1 VRLLVDGGGFAT
13 AASAFA
19 DANQVAALH
28 YDALTGKLSGYA
40 GMAGDD
46 STSTEFAAAYD
57 EAAAEGVAALVDLV
71 DSFASLAQL
80 TQASLAN
87 HRRANEASVMGGA
100 VIYEGSTL
108 PEDGYVSVLPST
120 APSSLGGDPSAL
132 SSEANW
138 ILDHLEGFVWPNADT
153 DRLRDAAQT
162 WRTAAEGLD
171 GLRSYFD
178 TALRGLGTQRS
189 PEIPVAVAAIGELR
203 TTVGDVAGEYAA
215 LADSCEL
222 YAAQVDEKREQI
234 KALIREILA
243 MIVEGILISAAIGAI
258 TAGAGAAAGAGAVV
272 ARVAAQS
279 PRFLAILN
287 ALRSAAAT
295 SASAVRTGRVFLIGA
310 RARLAKFA
318 TVAKTR
324 SAARGE
330 VGTIGPWGRWQRG
343 WLAQHER
350 SGSHTLATHV
360 GRTDDEILQR
370 LRDQP
375 WIKRSSSFTDQSV
388 AERAIREL
396 LTKEQ
401 TSIADWLARGKGN
414 LRVEGIAD
422 GVVGRSADIS
432 GNVVDVRGLR
442 VILTKD
448 PNMPDGYRIFT
459 GFPQP

>member
-1 VRLLVDGGGFAT
+1 VRLSVDGGGYAT
-13 AASAFA
+13 AACAFA
-19 DANQVAALH
+19 DANQVAALQ

-40 GMAGDD
+40 AMAGDD

-57 EAAAEGVAALVDLV
+57 EAAAEGVAALADLV
-71 DSFASLAQL
+71 DSFACLGQL
-80 TQASLAN
+80 TRASLAN

-100 VIYEGSTL
+100 IVYEGATL

-120 APSSLGGDPSAL
+120 PPSSLGGDPPAL

-171 GLRSYFD
+171 ELRSYID
-178 TALRGLGTQRS
+178 AALHGLSAQQS
-189 PEIPVAVAAIGELR
+189 PEIPIAVAAIGELR
-203 TTVGDVAGEYAA
+203 ATLGDVAGEYAA

-222 YAAQVDEKREQI
+222 YAAQIDEKREQI
-234 KALIREILA
+234 KALIREVLA
-243 MIVEGILISAAIGAI
+243 MIVEGIVISAAIGAI

-279 PRFLAILN
+279 PRFAAILN
-287 ALRSAAAT
+287 ALRTAAVTSAAAVPT
-295 SASAVRTGRVFLIGA
+295 SRTLLAGA
-310 RARLAKFA
+310 RVRLAKFA
-318 TVAKTR
+318 NVARAR

-330 VGTIGPWGRWQRG
+330 AGNIGPWGRWQRG

-350 SGSHTLATHV
+350 SGSHTLHTHV
-360 GRTDDEILQR
+360 GKSDKEILQR

-375 WIKRSSSFTDQSV
+375 WIKRSSSFTDQTM
-388 AERAIREL
+388 AEGAIREL
-396 LTKEQ
+396 LTKERS
-401 TSIADWLARGKGN
+401 SIADWLLRGKGS

-422 GVVGRSADIS
+422 DVVGRSADIS
-432 GNVVDVRGLR
+432 GKVVDVRGLR

-448 PNMPDGYRIFT
+448 PNMPGGYRIFT
-459 GFPQP
+459 AFPQP